1 MASSR
6 RRATSSRSSRRTTA
20 KVEAVNPCLREFWA
34 ERDLPS
40 GERGPV
46 DWAALARLAARCL
59 SEVRLVIGSF
69 RFEGYHGEGVE
80 PERGMGQVVGGE
92 GVKFLELEA
101 LARKNG
107 IQRRDAEIAEISA
120 EKQEWGRVLERRAQR
135 GDVRAALG
143 CTRRS

>member
-46 DWAALARLAARCL
+46 DWAALARLAASCL
-59 SEVRLVIGSF
+59 SVMRLVMWSF
-69 RFEGYHGEGVE
+69 RLRDTMRMGWSLKEGSGKGWEGK
-80 PERGMGQVVGGE
+80 GLGFWCWG
-92 GVKFLELEA
+92 
-101 LARKNG
+101 
-107 IQRRDAEIAEISA
+107 
-120 EKQEWGRVLERRAQR
+120 EWGDEI
-135 GDVRAALG
+135 
-143 CTRRS
+143 